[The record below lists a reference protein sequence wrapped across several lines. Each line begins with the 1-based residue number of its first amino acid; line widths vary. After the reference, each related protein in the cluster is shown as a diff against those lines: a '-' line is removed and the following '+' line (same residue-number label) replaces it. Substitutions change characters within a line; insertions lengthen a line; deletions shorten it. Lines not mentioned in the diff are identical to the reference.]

1 MIESLEITIWGRSFK
16 LPIEYDCYEGEEV
29 TKAQI
34 QALKRFKS
42 HTEWIEQSK
51 SIVEDYCREQVMS
64 DDEKQTSPTIIP

>member
-1 MIESLEITIWGRSFK
+1 MIDEIKTIIWGRLFT
-16 LPIEYDCYEGEEV
+16 LPVEYDCYEGEEV

-51 SIVEDYCREQVMS
+51 SIVEDYCREQVPMN
-64 DDEKQTSPTIIP
+64 